1 MVTVSV
7 LLPVRNAVSTL
18 GTAVQSVL
26 PELGP
31 GDELVAVDDGST
43 DGSGERLRAWA
54 ASDGRIRVVPGPG
67 RGIAAALNAGLAAC
81 RGRFVARMDADDE
94 SLPGR
99 IRESV
104 AALEAD
110 VRLAAVGTQV
120 EIFREDQ
127 PVSPNMRAY
136 EAWMNGLT
144 TPGQLFHER
153 LVESPL
159 CHPASTVRAELLRAV
174 GGYADDG
181 MPEDYGLW
189 LELLG
194 LGHALVN
201 LPEVLFRWRDHASRL
216 TRTDDRYAPR
226 AHLRL
231 KARHLA
237 RHPDIRAAGRCALLG
252 AGRTGLALSRELR
265 ALGVETAFFADV
277 HPRRIGT
284 RIEGVPVVSPD
295 ALRGPS
301 GVHLVA
307 AAGSKGAR
315 AELRAL
321 LGARGYLE
329 GEHFT
334 CAA

>member
-18 GTAVQSVL
+18 GTAVESVL

-31 GDELVAVDDGST
+31 SDELVAVDDGST
-43 DGSGERLRAWA
+43 DGSSALLCAL
-54 ASDGRIRVVPGPG
+54 ASLDGRIRVVPGPS
-67 RGIAAALNAGLAAC
+67 RGIAAVLNAGLAAC
-81 RGRFVARMDADDE
+81 RGRFIARMDADDV

-99 IRESV
+99 IRQCV

-110 VRLAAVGTQV
+110 RRLAAVGTQV

-136 EAWMNGLT
+136 EAWMNALT
-144 TPGQLFHER
+144 TPGRLFQDR

-159 CHPASTVRAELLRAV
+159 CHPAATVRAELLREV

-181 MPEDYGLW
+181 VPEDYGLW

-194 LGHALVN
+194 RGHALVN

-237 RHPDIRAAGRCALLG
+237 RHPHIRASGRCALLG

-277 HPRRIGT
+277 HPRKIGT
-284 RIEGVPVVSPD
+284 RLEGVPVVSPD
-295 ALRGPS
+295 ALRGPD

-321 LGARGYLE
+321 LASRGYVE

>member
-7 LLPVRNAVSTL
+7 LLPVRNAASTL
-18 GTAVQSVL
+18 EVAVRSVL

-31 GDELVAVDDGST
+31 SDELVAVDDGST
-43 DGSGERLRAWA
+43 DGSGQLLRALA
-54 ASDGRIRVVPGPG
+54 RDDGRIQVVPGPA

-81 RGRFVARMDADDE
+81 RGVFVSRMDADDE

-99 IRESV
+99 IRQSV
-104 AALEAD
+104 ARLESHP
-110 VRLAAVGTQV
+110 RLAAVGTQV
-120 EIFREDQ
+120 EIFRDDQ

-136 EAWMNGLT
+136 ESWMNGLT
-144 TPGQLFHER
+144 TPGALFQDR

-159 CHPASTVRAELLRAV
+159 CHPAATVRAAVLREV

-181 MPEDYGLW
+181 LPEDYGLW

-194 LGHALVN
+194 RGHALVN
-201 LPEVLFRWRDHASRL
+201 LPRVLFRWRDHAVRL
-216 TRTDDRYAPR
+216 TRTDGRYAPA

-237 RHPDIRAAGRCALLG
+237 RLPQVRAAGCCALLG

-265 ALGVETAFFADV
+265 ALGTGTAYFADV
-277 HPRRIGT
+277 HPRKIGT
-284 RIEGVPVVSPD
+284 RIEGAPVVSPG
-295 ALRGPS
+295 ALRGPD

-321 LGARGYLE
+321 LGSRGYVE